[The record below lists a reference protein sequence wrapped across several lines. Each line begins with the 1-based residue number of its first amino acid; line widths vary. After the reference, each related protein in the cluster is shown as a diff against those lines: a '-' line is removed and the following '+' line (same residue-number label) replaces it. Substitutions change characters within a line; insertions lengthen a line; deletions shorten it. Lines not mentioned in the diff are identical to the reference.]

1 MILFCDTSAL
11 IKLYIKEAFSEEI
24 RQQTV
29 AAKGIAVARIAW
41 VEAMSALARRVRE
54 NPLDA
59 DAIETVRAR
68 LRNDWAGF
76 ATVEVTQSLVEL
88 AGEYADIFALR
99 GYDSVQLASARQVQE
114 AASEELC
121 FACFDTRLH
130 YSARVLGMQT
140 FG

>member
-1 MILFCDTSAL
+1 
-11 IKLYIKEAFSEEI
+11 LYIKEAFSEEI

-76 ATVEVTQSLVEL
+76 AIVEVTQSLVEL

-121 FACFDTRLH
+121 FACFDTRLQKA
-130 YSARVLGMQT
+130 ARVLGMQT

>member
-1 MILFCDTSAL
+1 VILFCDTSAL

-76 ATVEVTQSLVEL
+76 AIVEVTQSLVEL

-121 FACFDTRLH
+121 FACFDTRLQKA
-130 YSARVLGMQT
+130 ARVLGMQT